1 MYLVSPLAAEMR
13 VGSQSEMCMRS
24 VDTHPLGK
32 KGLQINPAPRTPPS
46 QSVFFTC
53 RNDQTPINT
62 FVNNSTWDL
71 VALVLLYCYF
81 KLCEPTP
88 RKGQLDAAFRLNPAA
103 GPPLSVV
110 KTMMLFLSKP
120 ELCKAFITSPTD
132 VSSLLSIAIE
142 QIKIIIY
149 VIYSLLLRLTKC

>member
-1 MYLVSPLAAEMR
+1 MR
-13 VGSQSEMCMRS
+13 FCCPCIVIQ
-24 VDTHPLGK
+24 
-32 KGLQINPAPRTPPS
+32 
-46 QSVFFTC
+46 
-53 RNDQTPINT
+53 
-62 FVNNSTWDL
+62 
-71 VALVLLYCYF
+71 YCYF

-110 KTMMLFLSKP
+110 KTMMLFLSMP